1 MKRINLLIV
10 MAALASIAWIAPA
23 RAVAAS
29 AASSQASSA
38 QKPPREQPSQPPA
51 PQEPNNAQQ
60 PDQPQAGSQGENQR
74 QTVMLTGEIQQQN
87 GEYVLSDSGVNYRL
101 DQQGKAKRFEGQK
114 VKVTGTL
121 DMATNVVHVSQI
133 EPAA

>member
-1 MKRINLLIV
+1 MKRIKLVIV
-10 MAALASIAWIAPA
+10 IATLASIAWIAPA
-23 RAVAAS
+23 RAVSAS
-29 AASSQASSA
+29 AASLQASPA

-51 PQEPNNAQQ
+51 PEGPNNAQQ
-60 PDQPQAGSQGENQR
+60 PDQPQGQNQR
-74 QTVMLTGEIQQQN
+74 QAVMLTGQIQQQN

-101 DQQGKAKRFEGQK
+101 DQQGKVKRFEGQK

-121 DMATNVVHVSQI
+121 DMATNMVHISQI